1 MALNENDVARVK
13 HVLSLATR
21 MKSEL
26 DLTVRHI
33 AEDNGTISFF
43 TTKDGSGTPLFSFNF
58 PEEIF
63 LDQLGTTVVDNFT
76 WSALTYPNST
86 NPNLDGKIVLVL
98 AVRGD
103 ADTNPTVK
111 YNFVDLSKLID
122 IYLPADPSISISGNS
137 VAVNLSDKDDNI
149 LSVINDGQHNGLYA
163 PKLDAK
169 VDGAVQGNIAIFGA
183 SGAIVDSGYTFAADA
198 DVNAALSSI
207 FS

>member
-103 ADTNPTVK
+103 ADSNPTVK

-122 IYLPADPSISISGNS
+122 IYLPADPSISIAGNS
-137 VAVNLSDKDDNI
+137 IAVNLSDKDDNI

-169 VDGAVQGNIAIFGA
+169 VDGAVQGNFAIFGA
-183 SGAIVDSGYTFAADA
+183 SGAIVDSGVTFASDA

-207 FS
+207 FA

>member
-103 ADTNPTVK
+103 ADSNPTVK

-122 IYLPADPSISISGNS
+122 IYLPADPSISIAGNS

-163 PKLDAK
+163 PYLDAK
-169 VDGAVQGNIAIFGA
+169 VDGAVQGNFAIFGA
-183 SGAIVDSGYTFAADA
+183 SGAIVDSGVTFASDA

-207 FS
+207 FG

>member
-122 IYLPADPSISISGNS
+122 IYTPADPFITISGNS
-137 VAVNLSDKDDNI
+137 VAVNISDKDDNI

-169 VDGAVQGNIAIFGA
+169 VDGAVQGNFAIFGA
-183 SGAIVDSGYTFAADA
+183 SGAIVDSGVTFASDA
-198 DVNAALSSI
+198 DVNAAFSSI
-207 FS
+207 FG

>member
-63 LDQLGTTVVDNFT
+63 LDQLGTAVVDNFT
-76 WSALTYPNST
+76 WSALTYPNSS

-103 ADTNPTVK
+103 ADTPTVK

-122 IYLPADPSISISGNS
+122 IYLPADPSISIAGNS
-137 VAVNLSDKDDNI
+137 IAVNLSDKDDNI

-163 PKLDAK
+163 PR
-169 VDGAVQGNIAIFGA
+169 AISLFSA
-183 SGAIVDSGYTFAADA
+183 RAAQSSI
-198 DVNAALSSI
+198 AALLSPLMPTLMPLSVP
-207 FS
+207 FSLNRFSFFL